1 MHFDIPTL
9 FSLLAL
15 ESLALALALAVLMG
29 WRQLAAGGR
38 HAQAAM
44 TLHGIGW
51 LLLMLAPP
59 QGSRWLGALAM
70 AAIGAA
76 LSALWLAVGHWLGP
90 RRGRRAVLLLP
101 VLPALV
107 YLLGFDSYALRVGA
121 TNALFA
127 LQLLLVCVSLL
138 QPARGLEPELQR
150 QSWRWRSPL
159 LLALLVMAVLTA
171 WRAALAGLATAQYPD
186 FEAAHPVNTLAAV
199 CALLAVPLT
208 LAAMLTAWRGETENS
223 FLRLA
228 QTDALTG
235 LCNRR
240 AFVSRAVDLLSMAR
254 RYKEPLALMALD
266 IDQIKSFGET
276 LGPEGEERALKLF
289 ADCLREQM
297 RLGDLVG
304 RIGSDEFAVLMPRC
318 EALGPQALD
327 KRLRDALAVRAPAE
341 LGRPLEFCAGWGR
354 LRHGDRNVEDL
365 LRRAETALYEARRS
379 GRACLMAE
387 PGLEA

>member
-15 ESLALALALAVLMG
+15 ESLVLALALAVLMG

-59 QGSRWLGALAM
+59 QGSRWIGALAM

-76 LSALWLAVGHWLGP
+76 LSALWFAVGHWLGP
-90 RRGRRAVLLLP
+90 RRGRRALMLLAA
-101 VLPALV
+101 LPALV
-107 YLLGFDSYALRVGA
+107 YLLGFGSYALRVGA
-121 TNALFA
+121 TNAIFA

-138 QPARGLEPELQR
+138 QPAKGLEPELQR

-159 LLALLVMAVLTA
+159 LIALLAMAVLTG
-171 WRAALAGLATAQYPD
+171 WRAALAGLATAQYPE

-208 LAAMLTAWRGETENS
+208 LAALLTAWRSETENS

-266 IDQIKSFGET
+266 IDHMKSFEEA
-276 LGPEGEERALKLF
+276 LGPEGAERALKLF

-304 RIGSDEFAVLMPRC
+304 RIGADEFAVLMPRC

-327 KRLRDALAVRAPAE
+327 KRLRDALAARAPAE
-341 LGRPLEFCAGWGR
+341 LGRPLEFSAGWGR
-354 LRHGDRNVEDL
+354 LRHGDRSVEDL
-365 LRRAETALYEARRS
+365 LRRAETALYEAKRG
-379 GRACLMAE
+379 GRGRLMAE